1 MMYVKL
7 MSLFLKSFD
16 PFIPFENLTAAVF
29 FGGIMDAL
37 RRAKKPSKASN
48 TPADE
53 KKVIDAESK
62 KTN

>member
-1 MMYVKL
+1 MIYVKL
-7 MSLFLKSFD
+7 MSLFIKSFD

-37 RRAKKPSKASN
+37 RRAKKSSKTPA
-48 TPADE
+48 PADE
-53 KKVIDAESK
+53 KKLADAESK